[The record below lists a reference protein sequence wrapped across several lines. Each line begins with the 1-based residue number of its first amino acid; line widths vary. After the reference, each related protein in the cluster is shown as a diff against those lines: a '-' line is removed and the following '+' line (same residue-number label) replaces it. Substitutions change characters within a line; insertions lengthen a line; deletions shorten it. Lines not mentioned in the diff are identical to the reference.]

1 MLMKGG
7 DEDQDVI
14 EATAALKGMLGI
26 GGLLA
31 QQEEGSTAPA
41 AVEGQKSQAE
51 GGPSPTAKTK
61 QSKKKKKGEAKASE
75 GQEGAKPVE
84 PPAVQQEAA
93 SATAA
98 AVATDESSKPNRPN
112 PAPKKKKNKKSAN
125 KKNNES
131 ENYAWSAFQSSPDAS
146 KLPIPE
152 FSSPVSREK
161 DRVSPNLAKTTVPVQ
176 LNPPEAEDSEERA
189 PERASGREQSATNGG
204 LTSLDEPQS
213 DSKGEHELLQ
223 SSSSG
228 DAAAADEIAASEA
241 TPPPVSET
249 GINLAAA
256 LAGSPPHDPAPDAK
270 AQYSQQP
277 PVPPYQQMSHHQNPP
292 PYGPGHG
299 MPPPQMY
306 PYPPAPRYPMPPPGS
321 PNFHHANMQG
331 PPPPPPPPPG
341 YVTIQVQV
349 PPVLMPGRNMIV
361 TSPSGYPVQVAVPEG
376 IPPGMII
383 PVHVPA
389 GPPMH
394 LMPPPHPSSYG
405 RY

>member
-7 DEDQDVI
+7 EEDQDVI

-26 GGLLA
+26 GGLLV
-31 QQEEGSTAPA
+31 QEGSTPA
-41 AVEGQKSQAE
+41 EGQQPQAG
-51 GGPSPTAKTK
+51 GGPSPTAKAK
-61 QSKKKKKGEAKASE
+61 RSKKKKNKAKAGE
-75 GQEGAKPVE
+75 GQEGAKPAE
-84 PPAVQQEAA
+84 PEAAQEA
-93 SATAA
+93 SAAKA
-98 AVATDESSKPNRPN
+98 AVATDDTSSRNRPN
-112 PAPKKKKNKKSAN
+112 AAPKKKKKKAAN
-125 KKNNES
+125 KKKNDS

-161 DRVSPNLAKTTVPVQ
+161 DHVPANLAKSTVPVQ
-176 LNPPEAEDSEERA
+176 LNPPEAEDSAESA
-189 PERASGREQSATNGG
+189 PAGGASGKGQSATNSG
-204 LTSLDEPQS
+204 LTAEPQS
-213 DSKGEHELLQ
+213 DSKEEDELLQ

-228 DAAAADEIAASEA
+228 DAAAADEVAASEA
-241 TPPPVSET
+241 KSPSVPAVSET

-256 LAGSPPHDPAPDAK
+256 LAGSPPHNPSPDDQYVPA
-270 AQYSQQP
+270 QP
-277 PVPPYQQMSHHQNPP
+277 PVQPYQQQVPHHQNPP
-292 PYGPGHG
+292 LYGPGHG

-306 PYPPAPRYPMPPPGS
+306 PYPPAPRYPMPPAGS
-321 PNFHHANMQG
+321 PNYHPANMQG

-349 PPVLMPGRNMIV
+349 PAVLMPGRQMIV
-361 TSPSGYPVQVAVPEG
+361 TSPSGYPVQVVVPEG

-394 LMPPPHPSSYG
+394 LMPPPPPHPSSYG